1 MSTHKHFD
9 RLCLIVLA
17 VTLLLGLLL
26 PAAGS
31 RAVPTASAAMG
42 YESLLFDSS
51 SVHTVE
57 IVMDD
62 WEGFLETCTNEEYTS
77 CAVLIDGEAYRNVGL
92 RAKGNTSLTQVA
104 AYGNSRYSFKIEFDH
119 YDSAKTYHGLDKL
132 CLNNIIQDN
141 TYMKEFFSYRIMAE
155 AGAAAPLC
163 SYVNISVNGEPW
175 GLYLAVEG
183 IEESFLR
190 RNYGSDY
197 GRLYKPDSMDMG
209 GGDANGAG
217 GMPGRQGQTEP
228 PSAGQDN
235 VPAGKGREGML
246 GGRTEWPSGEQEDT
260 PAGKDPED
268 IPGGRAGGRSLMG
281 DSDVLLQY
289 TDDDADSYP
298 NLFDNA
304 KTDVSEADKSRLIEA
319 LRKLSDGED
328 PEEAVDT
335 DSVIR
340 YFTAH
345 NFVLNFDSYTGSM
358 IHNYYLYEE
367 DGLLSMLPW
376 DYNLAF
382 GGFESADGA
391 ESLVNHPID
400 TPVSGGSIE
409 DRPMLAWI
417 FSDETYLSRYHQYFS
432 ELLSGYFE
440 SGRFA
445 AEMDL
450 VTAMISPYV
459 EEDPTKF
466 CTLEEF
472 ETGTKTLKEF
482 CLLRAKSIREQ
493 LDGSIG
499 RTADTQEADTLVG
512 AEGLEISDMGSMGG
526 NGMRG
531 GGEVPAGIPGGADI
545 PSAAGEGGLSDIPAG
560 DSSPAVEAQGRPEG
574 FGRFGQGVPEGEG
587 AAGPAAPSP
596 SGSSGGSA
604 SLLLTGIS
612 ALILLGGLL
621 FAKKFRPRG

>member
-104 AYGNSRYSFKIEFDH
+104 AYGSSRYSFKIEFDH

-217 GMPGRQGQTEP
+217 GTPGRQGQTEP

-472 ETGTKTLKEF
+472 ETGAKTLKEF

-560 DSSPAVEAQGRPEG
+560 DSSPAVEAQGRP
-574 FGRFGQGVPEGEG
+574 
-587 AAGPAAPSP
+587 
-596 SGSSGGSA
+596 
-604 SLLLTGIS
+604 
-612 ALILLGGLL
+612 
-621 FAKKFRPRG
+621 